1 MTVSDAALVT
11 VEAFEQIIALPEN
24 QDRRLELIAGEI
36 VETMP
41 TEEHSAIQLL
51 IASLIR
57 EFVIRHKLGRM
68 GIEVRHQL
76 PNAPGHSLI
85 PDVSFTAGVR
95 PLVKHGAVPYMPD
108 LAVEVLSPSDS
119 LRQTREKAAYYLAN
133 GTRLVWIVNP
143 AKRIVLVLTPQED
156 DVLLENETLNG
167 GDVLPGFTVA
177 VRTLFIDPF
186 LDAE

>member
-1 MTVSDAALVT
+1 MTVSDALYT
-11 VEAFEQIIALPEN
+11 VAQFMHIIALPEN

-41 TEEHSAIQLL
+41 TEEHSEIQGLIYTLL
-51 IASLIR
+51 RAFALK
-57 EFVIRHKLGRM
+57 HKLGRV

-76 PNAPGHSLI
+76 PDAAGHSLI
-85 PDVSFTAGVR
+85 PDVSFIAGIR
-95 PLVKHGAVPYMPD
+95 PLMKEGAVPHMPD

-156 DVLLENETLNG
+156 DVLLEHETLHG

-177 VRTLFIDPF
+177 VQALFVDS
-186 LDAE
+186 LMET